1 VHVGDPVPSL
11 PPKSLG
17 YKHIGPEYVI
27 TSSTLD
33 ENTSPRQIEIR
44 HTDADEDGDG
54 VTPTLLQNA
63 MSDSWKAHTWYFN
76 AVTICY
82 DSGPLGNLATPFT
95 NDPRAN
101 PSLRVVQ

>member
-1 VHVGDPVPSL
+1 M
-11 PPKSLG
+11 G
-17 YKHIGPEYVI
+17 YKHIGPEYII

-33 ENTSPRQIEIR
+33 EHTSPRQVEIR
-44 HTDADEDGDG
+44 RADVDEDGDI

-63 MSDSWKAHTWYFN
+63 VSDSWKAHTWYFN

-82 DSGPLGNLATPFT
+82 DAGPLGNVLTPLKS
-95 NDPRAN
+95 DPRAN